1 MLENYWNETD
11 GDKGTAMQGDTK
23 FIRTMQLS
31 NLLSFGPDTPP
42 IEFESL
48 NVLIG
53 PNGSG
58 KSNAIEA
65 IDLLRAAATDLVAPV
80 RAGGGTQEWLW
91 KGVEKPPNAEINA
104 TLTYPGGRMPLR
116 HRISFTAVG
125 QRFELIDEAIE
136 EESIRS
142 SRKGTRA
149 HARRDIYFFYRYEEG
164 QPKLLVRPARGS
176 GEAGIHSGRYRH
188 IRSEDLTPNQSVL
201 SQRRDPD
208 QYPEITYLGNGYHQ
222 FRLYR
227 EWNVGPNTAPRL
239 PQPAD
244 LPNDF
249 LAENANNLALV
260 LNDLSQRRE
269 AKNAIFGRLAQ
280 FYDQFE
286 ELLTYLK
293 GGTVQVYFQEKGLLQ
308 PVSSSRM
315 SDGTLRFLCLAS
327 ILCHPSPP
335 LLVCIEEPEI
345 GLHPDILPVVAEMLI
360 EASQKTQIIVTTHS
374 DILVDALSQV
384 PEVVQVCEKVS
395 NSTSVRRL
403 DQERLRLWLKEY
415 TLGDLWRS
423 GELGGNRW

>member
-1 MLENYWNETD
+1 
-11 GDKGTAMQGDTK
+11 MQRDTR
-23 FIRTMQLS
+23 FIQTLQLR

-42 IEFESL
+42 IEFGSL

-58 KSNAIEA
+58 KSNVIEA
-65 IDLLRAAATDLVAPV
+65 IDLLRASATDLVAPV

-91 KGVEKPPNAEINA
+91 KGVDKPPNAEINA
-104 TLTYPGGRMPLR
+104 TLAYPDGSMPLR

-125 QRFELIDEAIE
+125 QRFELINEAIE

-142 SRKGTRA
+142 SSNSIR
-149 HARRDIYFFYRYEEG
+149 ARRNTNAFFFYRYEEG
-164 QPKLLVRPARGS
+164 RPVLRVSPASGS
-176 GEAGIHSGRYRH
+176 GDEVRVGGRSRLNRLKD
-188 IRSEDLTPNQSVL
+188 IAPDQSVL

-208 QYPEITYLGNGYHQ
+208 QYPEITYLGNGYQQ
-222 FRLYR
+222 FKLYR

-269 AKNAIFGRLAQ
+269 IKNSIFGRLAQ
-280 FYDQFE
+280 FYEQFE
-286 ELLTYLK
+286 EFLTYLK
-293 GGTVQVYFQEKGLLQ
+293 GGTVQVYFQEKALLQ
-308 PVSSSRM
+308 PVSTSRL

-360 EASQKTQIIVTTHS
+360 EASQQTQIIVTTHS
-374 DILVDALSQV
+374 DILVDALSHV
-384 PEVVQVCEKVS
+384 PEAIHVCEKES

-403 DQERLRLWLKEY
+403 DQDSLREWLKEY
-415 TLGDLWRS
+415 SLGDLWLK
-423 GELGGNRW
+423 GKLGGNRW

>member
-1 MLENYWNETD
+1 
-11 GDKGTAMQGDTK
+11 MQGDTR
-23 FIRTMQLS
+23 FIRTLQLR
-31 NLLSFGPDTPP
+31 NLLSFGPDSPP
-42 IEFESL
+42 IEFGQL
-48 NVLIG
+48 NILIG

-58 KSNAIEA
+58 KSNVIEA
-65 IDLLRAAATDLVAPV
+65 IDLLRASATDLVAAI

-91 KGVEKPPNAEINA
+91 KGVDKPPNAEMNA
-104 TLTYPGGRMPLR
+104 TLTYPDGEMPLR
-116 HRISFTAVG
+116 HRFSFTAVG

-136 EESIRS
+136 EESKRSHS
-142 SRKGTRA
+142 SRTVQ
-149 HARRDIYFFYRYEEG
+149 FFLRNDQG
-164 QPKLLVRPARGS
+164 HPMLRISPA
-176 GEAGIHSGRYRH
+176 SGRMDRDRR
-188 IRSEDLTPNQSVL
+188 IGSSMRITREDFAPDQSVL

-208 QYPEITYLGNGYHQ
+208 QYPELTFLGNGYQ
-222 FRLYR
+222 EFKLYR
-227 EWNVGPNTAPRL
+227 EWNVGPNSAPRL

-249 LAENANNLALV
+249 LAEDANNLALV

-269 AKNAIFGRLAQ
+269 IKNSILGRLAQ
-280 FYDQFE
+280 FYNQFE
-286 ELLTYLK
+286 EFLTYLK
-293 GGTVQVYFQEKGLLQ
+293 GGTVQVYFQENALHQ
-308 PVSSSRM
+308 PVSSFRQ

-360 EASQKTQIIVTTHS
+360 EASKQTQIIVTTHS

-384 PEVVQVCEKVS
+384 PEAIHVFEKES

-403 DQERLRLWLKEY
+403 DQEQLRKWLEKY
-415 TLGDLWRS
+415 SLGDLWRS